1 MRSGFGYAAGP
12 LSSAETGRCRA
23 GLEVTCTGREV
34 GYSPRTTTSPKPRR
48 LLELSTARRARPPSV
63 RVQLRDLSA
72 EDVDHR
78 LATKAKTLS
87 LAARSRSLPHG
98 LPADR
103 GLGAGPGPAPDRAG
117 LHRSALV
124 SGARPGAVGLR
135 CCTRAKIPAPL
146 DGLAPPVGWSD
157 EAHSAGHRGGRR
169 LGSG

>member
-87 LAARSRSLPHG
+87 LAARSRSLLHTAYLLTG
-98 LPADR
+98 DWEQGRDLLQTAPASTARRWSQVRDR
-103 GLGAGPGPAPDRAG
+103 EQSDFA
-117 LHRSALV
+117 
-124 SGARPGAVGLR
+124 AVR
-135 CCTRAKIPAPL
+135 
-146 DGLAPPVGWSD
+146 
-157 EAHSAGHRGGRR
+157 GRR
-169 LGSG
+169 SQPRWTGWRRP